1 MSLHYE
7 VGVREIVVGVAVALL
22 GAFAHAYLTIS
33 SVEAGFSS
41 HVSREDI
48 HAPLDRIDQKLEDQ
62 QRQLDNLDGK
72 IEDIERQND
81 AILQGLG
88 RLEGI
93 VTRPEHE
100 R

>member
-1 MSLHYE
+1 MRMHYE
-7 VGVREIVVGVAVALL
+7 VGVREIVVALTLAVL
-22 GAFAHAYLTIS
+22 GALAHAYLTIS

-93 VTRPEHE
+93 VTRPEE
-100 R
+100 QR

>member
-48 HAPLDRIDQKLEDQ
+48 HAPLDRIDQKH
-62 QRQLDNLDGK
+62 GK